1 MAVGEQTL
9 GELLPVPGLRLAT
22 VSAGIKKPGRK
33 DLVLLEL
40 APGSHCVG
48 VFTRNAFCAAPVTVA
63 KANLQAV
70 GSRPAWL
77 LVNTGNANAGTGER
91 GLADARR
98 CTVAL
103 AEMTGVEPE
112 AVLPFSTGVIGEP
125 LPVQRIIEALPNA
138 LLDLRSDGWLDAAHG
153 IMTTDTRPKAH
164 SLRFH
169 CEGRDYVLTGI
180 AKGAGMIRPNMA
192 TMLAYLATDA
202 AVSAPMLQTL
212 LSEAAEL
219 SFNRITIDGDTSTN
233 DACVLVAT
241 GAAGNPLLDSVEASL
256 YHALREALQTLCVE
270 LAQGLVRDGEGA
282 SKFVTVQVNG
292 GRTEQECLDVA
303 FTIAHSPL
311 VKTALF
317 ASDPNWGRLLA
328 AIGRAG
334 LDALDVSLVGVYLNE
349 VLIAEN
355 GCRAASYSEEQ
366 GVAAM
371 TPEDIVIRIELQ
383 RGSATATV
391 WTTDFSYDYVRINA
405 EYRT

>member
-1 MAVGEQTL
+1 MAVGEHTL

-40 APGSHCVG
+40 ASGSHCVG

-98 CTVAL
+98 CAAAL

-125 LPVQRIIEALPNA
+125 LPVQKIIEALPNA

-202 AVSAPMLQTL
+202 AVSAPLLQTL

-233 DACVLVAT
+233 DACMLVAT
-241 GAAGNPLLDSVEASL
+241 GAPPAIRCWIRRMLPCIPRCGRRCKHSAWNWLRAWCVMARVPASL
-256 YHALREALQTLCVE
+256 SPCR
-270 LAQGLVRDGEGA
+270 
-282 SKFVTVQVNG
+282 STVG
-292 GRTEQECLDVA
+292 
-303 FTIAHSPL
+303 
-311 VKTALF
+311 
-317 ASDPNWGRLLA
+317 
-328 AIGRAG
+328 
-334 LDALDVSLVGVYLNE
+334 
-349 VLIAEN
+349 
-355 GCRAASYSEEQ
+355 AAS
-366 GVAAM
+366 
-371 TPEDIVIRIELQ
+371 R
-383 RGSATATV
+383 
-391 WTTDFSYDYVRINA
+391 NA
-405 EYRT
+405 WMWPLPSPTRRW